1 MAVTSPV
8 RPSGA
13 TPPLSAA
20 RLGPAAVCASAVAVL
35 AVVAARG
42 IIPDAVASAGE
53 SGLLLWIAAA
63 LALAIAGICGYLA
76 VIWTLATLVVVS
88 DGSGALGRLGAGAL
102 RALAP
107 RLARRAVATALL
119 ASSITG
125 AGLATAQARDT
136 APDAVAGGT
145 SSSGASALVDIG
157 RPEAASAPLALP
169 RATLAGRDVTT
180 SPSGTGTVDA
190 SAPRSVSARATL
202 GVERTGTGTGNG
214 AGAGDGASDGGGADA
229 RADGPGSMPSTP
241 PGGAD
246 APPPLGWGEEPAPT
260 TADPAPAPVETPDP
274 APPAPASP
282 ADPVRPDE
290 PDFSEQP
297 IPADQPI
304 TSEQPAPSAQPA
316 PADEPTRVVVVERGD
331 SLWRITDELLGPG
344 RDSDAAIAAAWPALY
359 AANRDV
365 IGPDPDLIEPGQR
378 LVVPHDLPRAH
389 STANQEQS

>member
-8 RPSGA
+8 RPPGA

-76 VIWTLATLVVVS
+76 VIWILAALVVVT
-88 DGSGALGRLGAGAL
+88 DGSGAIGRLGAGAL

-136 APDAVAGGT
+136 APDAVAGAT
-145 SSSGASALVDIG
+145 SSSGASALVDVG
-157 RPEAASAPLALP
+157 RPEAASSPLALP
-169 RATLAGRDVTT
+169 RATLAGRDVST
-180 SPSGTGTVDA
+180 SPSSTGTFDA

-202 GVERTGTGTGNG
+202 GAERTGPGTENG
-214 AGAGDGASDGGGADA
+214 SEAGDGASDGGGADG
-229 RADGPGSMPSTP
+229 RADDPGSAPSTP

-246 APPPLGWGEEPAPT
+246 APPPLGWGEEPTPTQPAP
-260 TADPAPAPVETPDP
+260 DEPRDPVPPAPAP
-274 APPAPASP
+274 P
-282 ADPVRPDE
+282 ADPVHPDE
-290 PDFSEQP
+290 PDSSARPVPTYQP
-297 IPADQPI
+297 IP
-304 TSEQPAPSAQPA
+304 SEQPAPSAQPA

-389 STANQEQS
+389 SAANQEQS